1 MLGNLIVPGAVK
13 RECQVEAEGGREGQE
28 RQRGKKSGQ
37 AVQASGALAVL
48 TNLVECRGG
57 YEQANMNASAPALIC
72 WLAGGSSSKPFRKAL
87 WH

>member
-48 TNLVECRGG
+48 TNLD
-57 YEQANMNASAPALIC
+57 QMFA
-72 WLAGGSSSKPFRKAL
+72 
-87 WH
+87 